1 MAELH
6 PQNMTGF
13 FAINFLGRAHPELA
27 ALFID
32 PDFIGQG
39 WGRYLLGEAIAV
51 ANTYNVKTI

>member
-1 MAELH
+1 
-6 PQNMTGF
+6 MTGF